1 MTAVAKLWEE
11 EKLDLDAPIQKYI
24 PKFPVKT
31 YDGKEV
37 RLWCLFWLFI
47 KNGKVGSFYM
57 LLPPQVTITTRQLVS
72 HKSGIRHYKVKD
84 PKWKEKRDK
93 ENYASIEESNVQ
105 YQSQAEKETIV
116 LGNETDE
123 EKEKKNIL
131 SKNNVKD
138 KEQKENQNN
147 TERCSCGKH
156 FSKKRISRKKKK
168 ERKEEEF
175 DLEEYYFT
183 DEFESIAEALGIFQN
198 DDLFFKPGE

>member
-1 MTAVAKLWEE
+1 MMGKRYAYDVYFDCSSKMVKLE
-11 EKLDLDAPIQKYI
+11 AS
-24 PKFPVKT
+24 T
-31 YDGKEV
+31 
-37 RLWCLFWLFI
+37 C
-47 KNGKVGSFYM
+47 SSS
-57 LLPPQVTITTRQLVS
+57 PQVTITTRHLVS

-93 ENYASIEESNVQ
+93 ENDASIEESNVQ

-123 EKEKKNIL
+123 EKEKINIL
-131 SKNNVKD
+131 SKSIVKD
-138 KEQKENQNN
+138 KEQKKNQNK

-183 DEFESIAEALGIFQN
+183 DEFESIAEALEIFQN